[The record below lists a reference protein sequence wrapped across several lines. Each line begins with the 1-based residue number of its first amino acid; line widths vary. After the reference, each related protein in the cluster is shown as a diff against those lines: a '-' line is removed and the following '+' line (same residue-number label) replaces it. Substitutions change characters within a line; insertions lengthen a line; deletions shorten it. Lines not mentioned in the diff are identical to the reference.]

1 MNDTKPLLMC
11 RGQFFVLGETLT
23 VHLIP
28 ESRLSTY
35 YDAMGLADSARD
47 PEASRAYVIRQ
58 TFHVEAHQ
66 ALPAF
71 DLEAV
76 TFYMDHYEG
85 PHEKAIRLL
94 AACILAGV
102 PFQDAR
108 DTDQGGA
115 PARIPERPIRPSGP
129 TTAKPELVTLT
140 A

>member
-1 MNDTKPLLMC
+1 MSDAKPLLMC

-28 ESRLSTY
+28 ESRVSVY
-35 YDAMGLADSARD
+35 YDAMRLADGARD
-47 PEASRAYVIRQ
+47 PETARAYVVRQ

-71 DLEAV
+71 DAEALE
-76 TFYMDHYEG
+76 FYMDHYEG
-85 PHEKAIRLL
+85 PHQKDIRLF

-102 PFQDAR
+102 PFQEAR
-108 DTDQGGA
+108 DTDEGGA
-115 PARIPERPIRPSGP
+115 PDRIPEQPLNPTGP